1 MTTLRRVEERP
12 KNNTPDSKASGDQ
25 AEVEEPVQDMEEHP
39 VSWRKGRRMRCC
51 RSQKKKE
58 KVLQEEFGFLFCF
71 YFSEVAMCVDYL
83 ERSNKIKIEK

>member
-51 RSQKKKE
+51 RSQKKKRR
-58 KVLQEEFGFLFCF
+58 KFYKKSLGFCF
-71 YFSEVAMCVDYL
+71 AFIFLKWPCVL
-83 ERSNKIKIEK
+83 ITLRGQTR